1 MNICVAFFQIDI
13 FKVRGWPTLES
24 VWILLKSTS
33 SRFLWKQSWQKFL
46 SEQLIPKQPVAG
58 IKQGRNLKNFWSP
71 THHNL
76 QLVSTLLPRVVYLRT
91 GWEARSQQP
100 SQNLL
105 KGKYSERKEVLGL
118 IEFNN
123 LSRSLEGKYSKRT
136 RASLVDW
143 FKNLRCGYL

>member
-1 MNICVAFFQIDI
+1 MNICVAFFQIVI

-33 SRFLWKQSWQKFL
+33 SRFLWKQRWQKFL

-76 QLVSTLLPRVVYLRT
+76 QLVSTLLPRVVFLRT

-123 LSRSLEGKYSKRT
+123 LRRSSRRKVFQENKSFSGWLI
-136 RASLVDW
+136 
-143 FKNLRCGYL
+143 